1 MALDIFHHHVPKNHV
16 YDKRNSG
23 SEWWVQIRPKI
34 KKGKQIYISTA
45 NGEGKHA
52 IEQDENIATKNGNH
66 MVDDDVHSILFH
78 WDKDEEL
85 RGLTGGALFVHPH
98 LSTVTYLTDRV
109 GAPTMILPC
118 LADCTTGA
126 PEFRCID
133 HSYFV
138 SCPKVGKHIS
148 FDGRFLH
155 AAPSQLVLT
164 SASLEDML
172 LNGTSASGGSPSSR
186 ITFLVNIWLNHRPL
200 GVQTFPGSLLQRIST
215 TSNSPLGASL
225 ESNLFQNCTQ
235 EKITH
240 SDVTKEPVKAEITWL
255 LGATDDAE
263 EQIKVQVPLGAIQRE
278 VNYGGTLCVQWK
290 AGIFEG
296 IKHVLRDKG

>member
-1 MALDIFHHHVPKNHV
+1 MALDIFHHHVPMNHI

-23 SEWWVQIRPKI
+23 SEWWVQIRPKTI
-34 KKGKQIYISTA
+34 NENQNHTSTV
-45 NGEGKHA
+45 NEGIQAVKD
-52 IEQDENIATKNGNH
+52 DEKITTKNGNH
-66 MVDDDVHSILFH
+66 TIDDDMHSILFH

-85 RGLTGGALFVHPH
+85 RVLTGGALFVHPH
-98 LSTVTYLTDRV
+98 LSTVTYLTDKV

-118 LADCTTGA
+118 LADCTSGA

-133 HSYFV
+133 PSYFV

-155 AAPSQLVLT
+155 AAPSQLLST
-164 SASLEDML
+164 SAALEDMPL
-172 LNGTSASGGSPSSR
+172 RMSASRRSPSTR
-186 ITFLVNIWLNHRPL
+186 ITFLVNIWLNYRPL
-200 GVQTFPGSLLQRIST
+200 GVQSFPSSLLQRFRT
-215 TSNSPLGASL
+215 TSSSSLGTLL
-225 ESNLFQNCTQ
+225 ESNLFHNYLQ

-240 SDVTKEPVKAEITWL
+240 SDVTIEPKKAELTWI

-263 EQIKVQVPLGAIQRE
+263 ELIKVQVPLAAIQRE

-290 AGIFEG
+290 DGFFEG
-296 IKHVLRDKG
+296 IKHSLRDKS